1 MISIV
6 FCSKE
11 MYLRSIST
19 NRADIDHS
27 FAEFHERSSTV
38 KKCTPS
44 GIIMNIANSPFDRK
58 IEVCNVMKNK
68 VDEWFITFFSKEIN
82 EGL

>member
-1 MISIV
+1 MVSIV
-6 FCSKE
+6 FCPKE
-11 MYLRSIST
+11 VYLRGIST

-27 FAEFHERSSTV
+27 FAEFDERSSTI
-38 KKCTPS
+38 KKCYS
-44 GIIMNIANSPFDRK
+44 KGHNMNITNSPLDRK

-68 VDEWFITFFSKEIN
+68 VDERFITSFSKEVN